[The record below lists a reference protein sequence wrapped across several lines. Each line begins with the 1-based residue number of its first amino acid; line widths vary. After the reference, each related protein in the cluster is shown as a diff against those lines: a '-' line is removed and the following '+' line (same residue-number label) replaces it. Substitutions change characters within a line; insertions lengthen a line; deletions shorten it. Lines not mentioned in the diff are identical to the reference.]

1 MNIRKAK
8 REELTRI
15 EEIYAAARVFMRE
28 QGNPDQWKNQYPTRE
43 LIAQDIEKERLYACE
58 QDGEILGVFYFALGE
73 DPTYLLIE
81 DGKWLSDDPYGVI
94 HRIAVAARGR
104 GVAAFCFE
112 HCFSICPN
120 IRIDTHRDNLP
131 MQRALQKNGFVRCGI
146 IHLENGEERIAYQK
160 TKA

>member
-28 QGNPDQWKNQYPTRE
+28 HGNPDQWKNQYPTRE

-146 IHLENGEERIAYQK
+146 IHLENGEERIAFQK